1 VVLTRRRDRE
11 VEESSIG
18 LVEDLF
24 RKEHAHLVAALTR
37 TLGTANLALAE
48 DVVQDALV
56 SAMQAW
62 RFGPPRDPK
71 AWIVRAARNRAID
84 IIRRE
89 RRGMSLLPELANLTA
104 ATDTIGAAL
113 APEADRA
120 NQLAMMFAVCDP
132 ALTPETHVTLI
143 LRWLCGLSPKE
154 IGQAFLVGSQTID
167 RRLHRGKARLRALGR
182 LVEVDRLPD
191 LEKRRGSVLHAL
203 YLLFNE
209 GYHGSNPREPVRP
222 FLCTD
227 ALRLTE
233 LLLGTNATAHPDVS
247 ALAAM
252 FCFDIARLSTRLDAD
267 GVFVPL
273 EEQDRARWDRG
284 LIEQGLAYLAASAGG
299 ERMSR
304 WHLEAGIACEHA
316 VALSVRETDWGR
328 IVAFYELLMA
338 QSPGPIVALNRAL
351 ALAERDGVEAGCR
364 QLVAVAGNRK
374 LARYPFYWAA
384 VADLQRRAERHA
396 EARSSYERA
405 IELSRS
411 EAERASYRRRIELLE
426 TP

>member
-1 VVLTRRRDRE
+1 VGDDRD
-11 VEESSIG
+11 VEPSAIG

-24 RKEHAHLVAALTR
+24 RNEHAHLIAALTR
-37 TLGTANLALAE
+37 TLGTSNLALAE

-56 SAMQAW
+56 RAMHAW

-89 RRGMSLLPELANLTA
+89 RRGASLLPGLANMA
-104 ATDTIGAAL
+104 AVSDTIDAAL
-113 APEADRA
+113 APEADRQ

-154 IGQAFLVGSQTID
+154 IGQAFLVDTQTID
-167 RRLHRGKARLRALGR
+167 RRLHRGKARLRELGE
-182 LVEVDRLPD
+182 LVDVDLLTD
-191 LEKRRGSVLHAL
+191 LEERRGSVLQAL

-233 LLLGTNATAHPDVS
+233 LLLDTPATAHPDVS
-247 ALAAM
+247 ALAAL
-252 FCFDIARLSTRLDAD
+252 FCFDIARLPTRLDAD
-267 GVFVPL
+267 RVFVPL
-273 EEQDRARWDRG
+273 EEQDRARWDRP
-284 LIEQGLAYLAASAGG
+284 LIERGLARLAESAAGD
-299 ERMSR
+299 RMSR

-316 VALSVRETDWGR
+316 VAPSVRGTAWGR
-328 IVAFYELLMA
+328 IVAFYDLLMA

-351 ALAERDGVEAGCR
+351 AVAERDGVEEGQR
-364 QLVAVAGNRK
+364 QLVTVAADKK

-384 VADLQRRAERHA
+384 LADLQRRAHQHG

-405 IELSRS
+405 MELSRS
-411 EAERASYRRRIELLE
+411 PAEQASYRRRLDLLE
-426 TP
+426 TS

>member
-1 VVLTRRRDRE
+1 MDDDRDDE
-11 VEESSIG
+11 PSAIG

-24 RKEHAHLVAALTR
+24 RNEHAHLVAALTR
-37 TLGTANLALAE
+37 TLGTSNLPLAE

-56 SAMQAW
+56 RAMHAW
-62 RFGPPRDPK
+62 RFGQPRDPR

-89 RRGMSLLPELANLTA
+89 RRGVSLLPELANVA
-104 ATDTIGAAL
+104 AVTDTIDAAL
-113 APEADRA
+113 APEADKE

-132 ALTPETHVTLI
+132 ALTPETHVTMI

-154 IGQAFLVGSQTID
+154 IGQAFLVDTQTID
-167 RRLHRGKARLRALGR
+167 RRLHRGRARLRELGR

-191 LEKRRGSVLHAL
+191 LEARRGSVLQAL

-233 LLLGTNATAHPDVS
+233 SLLDAPATAHPDVS
-247 ALAAM
+247 ALAAL
-252 FCFDIARLSTRLDAD
+252 FCFDIARLPTRLDTE

-273 EEQDRARWDRG
+273 EEQDRAHWDRP
-284 LIEQGLAYLAASAGG
+284 LIERGLAHLAASAMGD
-299 ERMSR
+299 RMSR

-316 VALSVRETDWGR
+316 VAPSVRETAWDR
-328 IVAFYELLMA
+328 VVAFYDLLMA

-351 ALAERDGVEAGCR
+351 AVAERDGVEEGRR
-364 QLVAVAGNRK
+364 QLIAVAGDKK
-374 LARYPFYWAA
+374 LDRYPFYWAA
-384 VADLQRRAERHA
+384 LADLQRRASRHA

-405 IELSRS
+405 MELSRS
-411 EAERASYRRRIELLE
+411 PAEQASYRRRIELLE
-426 TP
+426 IS

>member
-1 VVLTRRRDRE
+1 MGAGRD
-11 VEESSIG
+11 VEGSSIG
-18 LVEDLF
+18 VVEDLF
-24 RKEHAHLVAALTR
+24 RNEHAHLVAALTR
-37 TLGTANLALAE
+37 TLGPSNLPLAE

-56 SAMQAW
+56 SAMHAW

-84 IIRRE
+84 VIRRE
-89 RRGMSLLPELANLTA
+89 QRAASLLPGLANMA
-104 ATDTIGAAL
+104 DVTDTIDAAL
-113 APEADRA
+113 APEADRG

-132 ALTPETHVTLI
+132 TLTPETHVTLI

-154 IGQAFLVGSQTID
+154 IAQAFLVDTQTID
-167 RRLHRGKARLRALGR
+167 RRLHRGKGRLRELGE
-182 LVEVDRLPD
+182 LVDVDRLTD
-191 LEKRRGSVLHAL
+191 VEERRGSVLQAL

-233 LLLGTNATAHPDVS
+233 LLLEASATAHPDVS
-247 ALAAM
+247 ALAAL
-252 FCFDIARLSTRLDAD
+252 FCFGIARLPTRLDAE

-273 EEQDRARWDRG
+273 EEQDRSQWDRV
-284 LIEQGLAYLAASAGG
+284 LIERGLAHLAASATGD
-299 ERMSR
+299 RMSR

-316 VALSVRETDWGR
+316 VAPSVRETAWGR
-328 IVAFYELLMA
+328 IVGFYDLLMA

-351 ALAERDGVEAGCR
+351 AVAERDGVEEGRR
-364 QLVAVAGNRK
+364 QLAAVADEKK

-384 VADLQRRAERHA
+384 LADLQRRADRHA

-411 EAERASYRRRIELLE
+411 PAERSSYRRRIELLE
-426 TP
+426 IS

>member
-1 VVLTRRRDRE
+1 VGDDRD
-11 VEESSIG
+11 VEPSPIG

-24 RKEHAHLVAALTR
+24 RNEHAHLVAALTR
-37 TLGTANLALAE
+37 TLGTSNLPLAE

-56 SAMQAW
+56 SAMHAW

-89 RRGMSLLPELANLTA
+89 RRGASLLPELANMTA
-104 ATDTIGAAL
+104 VTDTIDAAL
-113 APEADRA
+113 APQADRA
-120 NQLAMMFAVCDP
+120 NQLAMMSAVCDP
-132 ALTPETHVTLI
+132 TLAPETHVTLI

-154 IGQAFLVGSQTID
+154 IGQAFLVDTQTID
-167 RRLHRGKARLRALGR
+167 RRLHRGRARLRELGQ
-182 LVEVDRLPD
+182 LVDVDLLPD
-191 LEKRRGSVLHAL
+191 VEERRGSVLQAL

-233 LLLGTNATAHPDVS
+233 LLLDTRAMGHPDVS
-247 ALAAM
+247 ALAAL
-252 FCFDIARLSTRLDAD
+252 FCFDIARLPTRLDAE

-273 EEQDRARWDRG
+273 EEQDRSLWDRR
-284 LIEQGLAYLAASAGG
+284 LIERGLAHLAASATGD
-299 ERMSR
+299 RMSR
-304 WHLEAGIACEHA
+304 WHLEAGIAFEHA
-316 VALSVRETDWGR
+316 VAPSVRETAWDR
-328 IVAFYELLMA
+328 IVEFYDLLMA
-338 QSPGPIVALNRAL
+338 QSRGPIVALNRAL
-351 ALAERDGVEAGCR
+351 AVAERDGVEEGRR
-364 QLVAVAGNRK
+364 QLVAVAGERK

-384 VADLQRRAERHA
+384 LADLQRRADRHG

-411 EAERASYRRRIELLE
+411 PGERASYRRRLELLE
-426 TP
+426 IS

>member
-1 VVLTRRRDRE
+1 MEPGADLALQT
-11 VEESSIG
+11 G

-24 RKEHAHLVAALTR
+24 RAEYAHLVAALTR
-37 TLGTANLALAE
+37 ILGTANLQLAE

-71 AWIVRAARNRAID
+71 AWIIRAARNRAVD

-89 RRGMSLLPELANLTA
+89 RRGTALLPELASMTA
-104 ATDTIGAAL
+104 TVDTIDAVL
-113 APEADRA
+113 APAADTG
-120 NQLAMMFAVCDP
+120 NHLAMMFAVCDS
-132 ALTPETHVTLI
+132 ALTPETHVTMI

-154 IGQAFLVGSQTID
+154 IGQAFLVDTQTID
-167 RRLHRGKARLRALGR
+167 RRLHRGRTRLGELGE
-182 LVEVDRLPD
+182 LVDVDRLPD
-191 LEKRRGSVLHAL
+191 VEQRQGSVLQAL
-203 YLLFNE
+203 YLLFSE
-209 GYHGSNPREPVRP
+209 GYHSSNPSQPVRP

-233 LLLGTNATAHPDVS
+233 LLLETSATVHPDVS
-247 ALAAM
+247 AVTAL
-252 FCFDIARLSTRLDAD
+252 FCFDLARLSTRLDAE

-273 EEQDRARWDRG
+273 AEQDRARWDRR
-284 LIEQGLAYLAASAGG
+284 LIERGLAHLAASAGG

-316 VALSVRETDWGR
+316 VAPSVRETDWGR
-328 IVAFYELLMA
+328 VVAFYDLLAA

-351 ALAERDGVEAGCR
+351 AVAERDGVDEGRR
-364 QLVAVAGNRK
+364 QLAAVAGDKK

-384 VADLQRRAERHA
+384 LADLQRRADRPA

-405 IELSRS
+405 IGLSRS
-411 EAERASYRRRIELLE
+411 PAERDAYRRRIKLLE

>member
-1 VVLTRRRDRE
+1 VGEDRDGAP
-11 VEESSIG
+11 SASG

-24 RKEHAHLVAALTR
+24 RNEHAHLVAALTR
-37 TLGTANLALAE
+37 TLGPSNLELAE

-56 SAMQAW
+56 KAMHAW
-62 RFGPPRDPK
+62 RFGPPRDPT

-89 RRGMSLLPELANLTA
+89 RRGASLLPELASVTA
-104 ATDTIGAAL
+104 LTDTIDAAL
-113 APEADRA
+113 APEADRG
-120 NQLAMMFAVCDP
+120 NRLAMMFAVCDP
-132 ALTPETHVTLI
+132 ALAPETQATLI

-154 IGQAFLVGSQTID
+154 IAQAFLTQTQTID
-167 RRLHRGKARLRALGR
+167 RRLHRGKARLRELGE
-182 LVEVDRLPD
+182 LVDVDCLPD
-191 LEKRRGSVLHAL
+191 VQERRGSVLQAL

-233 LLLGTNATAHPDVS
+233 LLGETPATGHPDVS
-247 ALAAM
+247 ALAAL
-252 FCFDIARLSTRLDAD
+252 FCFNIARLPTRLDAQ

-273 EEQDRARWDRG
+273 EEQERARWDRA
-284 LIEQGLAYLAASAGG
+284 LIERGLEHLAASAVGD
-299 ERMSR
+299 RMSR
-304 WHLEAGIACEHA
+304 WHLEAGVACEHA
-316 VALSVRETDWGR
+316 VAPSVRETAWDR
-328 IVAFYELLMA
+328 IVAFYDLLMA

-351 ALAERDGVEAGCR
+351 AVAERDGVEEGQR
-364 QLVAVAGNRK
+364 QLVSVAGEKK

-384 VADLQRRAERHA
+384 LADLQRRADQHA

-405 IELSRS
+405 MQLSRS
-411 EAERASYRRRIELLE
+411 AAERASYRRRLDLLE
-426 TP
+426 TS